1 MAPCLRLLRDIYIL
15 YKVGKQMKTTGYW
28 ILGICSLFIVI
39 ALLMWLKI
47 NDEYDF
53 ARSFSTIITLS
64 SIGSFGL
71 IVGSILAGCGS
82 IVSEIRLLRTGSA
95 TEPAN
100 KYTTPSNSVGED
112 SGEEFSFKKWTA
124 SSFVIRGDAGLLFDE
139 GAVTRFIDDMKRS
152 RPEMTMQQLTGH
164 YKNGIDS
171 IINGLPDALK
181 KEFAADFLKKTSD

>member
-1 MAPCLRLLRDIYIL
+1 
-15 YKVGKQMKTTGYW
+15 MKTTGYW

-53 ARSFSTIITLS
+53 ARSFPTIITLS

-95 TEPAN
+95 TEPTN
-100 KYTTPSNSVGED
+100 KYTTPGNSVGED
-112 SGEEFSFKKWTA
+112 SGESFSFKEWTA
-124 SSFVIRGDAGLLFDE
+124 SSFVIRGNAGLLFDE

-152 RPEMTMQQLTGH
+152 RPEMTMQQLTDH

-181 KEFAADFLKKTSD
+181 KEFSTDFLKKTSD